1 MTEQKKS
8 AIVEQNPTRWQK
20 LLAWLTAFDQ
30 AMNYDPQ
37 SNTDT
42 TIRQLREGVARLE
55 TKVLALEGSDQRTA

>member
-30 AMNYDPQ
+30 AMNYDTQ
-37 SNTDT
+37 TNTDT

>member
-1 MTEQKKS
+1 MTEQEKF
-8 AIVEQNPTRWQK
+8 AIVEQNLTRWQK

-37 SNTDT
+37 ANTDT

-55 TKVLALEGSDQRTA
+55 TKVIALEGSDQRTA

>member
-37 SNTDT
+37 ANTDT

-55 TKVLALEGSDQRTA
+55 TKVIALEGSDQRTA

>member
-1 MTEQKKS
+1 MIEQKKS

-37 SNTDT
+37 ANTDT

-55 TKVLALEGSDQRTA
+55 TKVIALEGSDQRTA

>member
-1 MTEQKKS
+1 MTEQKKF
-8 AIVEQNPTRWQK
+8 ALVEQNLTRWQK

-37 SNTDT
+37 ANTDT

-55 TKVLALEGSDQRTA
+55 TKVIALEGSDQRTA

>member
-1 MTEQKKS
+1 MTEQKKF

-37 SNTDT
+37 ANTDT

-55 TKVLALEGSDQRTA
+55 TKVIALEGSDQRTA

>member
-8 AIVEQNPTRWQK
+8 AIVERNPTRWQK

-37 SNTDT
+37 ASADT

>member
-1 MTEQKKS
+1 MTEQKKF
-8 AIVEQNPTRWQK
+8 AIVEQNLTRWQK

-37 SNTDT
+37 ANTDT

-55 TKVLALEGSDQRTA
+55 TKVIALEGSDQRTA

>member
-1 MTEQKKS
+1 MIEQKKS

-37 SNTDT
+37 ANTDT

>member
-1 MTEQKKS
+1 MTKQIKT

-37 SNTDT
+37 ANNDT
-42 TIRQLREGVARLE
+42 TIRHLKEGVARLE
-55 TKVLALEGSDQRTA
+55 TKVTALEGSDQHTA